1 MGFGEESLLVLVV
14 LLCIESVW
22 CNEWRRERL
31 ELLVL
36 LLLLPIPWLLAIPMV
51 MEDILGI
58 AVGMRIL
65 SRVWVC

>member
-1 MGFGEESLLVLVV
+1 MLVV

-22 CNEWRRERL
+22 CSEWSRERL

-36 LLLLPIPWLLAIPMV
+36 LLLLPMPWLLAIPMV

-65 SRVWVC
+65 SRVWV